1 MGNSSQ
7 DANSDLNR
15 CDYIENLVKHCDKE
29 FIFYPENKYRVLMV
43 IRIKY

>member
-15 CDYIENLVKHCDKE
+15 CDYIENLVKYCDKE

-43 IRIKY
+43 I